1 MRTVRRE
8 RWRLVAAVLC
18 VLAAV
23 AAGVTAFVYSLPLPA
38 LAVSVGCFLIAR
50 YLRTESSGPLTMGP
64 DNGDTE
70 EWMGER
76 FIWEP
81 GDLDDEEAG
90 R

>member
-1 MRTVRRE
+1 MKARVRLLKRLRE
-8 RWRLVAAVLC
+8 LLTSR
-18 VLAAV
+18 
-23 AAGVTAFVYSLPLPA
+23 S
-38 LAVSVGCFLIAR
+38 
-50 YLRTESSGPLTMGP
+50 EPLTMGP